1 MYKKIR
7 LKKFKEEFEKNDK
20 NMYNEYLRK
29 GKNIYKDKEQIK
41 NVLRE
46 FLNYEGEVEG
56 NKIIEEWFTSGKY
69 DIFLS
74 HSHKDE
80 ELAIAIAGMLNE
92 KFGLKVFIDS
102 QVWGY
107 IYDLQKEI
115 DDEYCKNEGK
125 KNSYSYDKRN
135 ISTSHVHLML
145 SNALRKMIDSCD
157 FFFFLDSQNS
167 LKYVNINS
175 EDATFS
181 PWINLEVEITNTI
194 RIKNIEGIK
203 FFDESDVVG
212 NESLGIPFIYR
223 PEFYNFIHLKYEDIK
238 SARTKEEFL
247 QKLIQN
253 KEGI

>member
-20 NMYNEYLRK
+20 NMHNEYLRK

-46 FLNYEGEVEG
+46 FLNYEGELEG

-145 SNALRKMIDSCD
+145 R
-157 FFFFLDSQNS
+157 
-167 LKYVNINS
+167 
-175 EDATFS
+175 
-181 PWINLEVEITNTI
+181 
-194 RIKNIEGIK
+194 
-203 FFDESDVVG
+203 
-212 NESLGIPFIYR
+212 
-223 PEFYNFIHLKYEDIK
+223 
-238 SARTKEEFL
+238 
-247 QKLIQN
+247 
-253 KEGI
+253 

>member
-1 MYKKIR
+1 MYKKFR
-7 LKKFKEEFEKNDK
+7 LKNFLEEFEKNDK
-20 NMYNEYLRK
+20 SSYDMYLKK
-29 GKNIYKDKEQIK
+29 GKDIYKDKEQIK

-46 FLNYEGEVEG
+46 FLNYEGELEG
-56 NKIIEEWFTSGKY
+56 NKIIEEWFTNGKY

-74 HSHKDE
+74 HSHKDK
-80 ELAIAIAGMLNE
+80 ELVIAIAGMLNE

-125 KNSYSYDKRN
+125 ENSYSYDKRN
-135 ISTSHVHLML
+135 VSTSHVHLML
-145 SNALRKMIDSCD
+145 SNALRKMIDSCN

-181 PWINLEVEITNTI
+181 PWINLEIEITNTI
-194 RIKNIEGIK
+194 RIKKIEEVK
-203 FFDESDVVG
+203 FFHENYVG
-212 NESLGIPFIYR
+212 NEDSTLSIIYK
-223 PEFYNFIHLKYEDIK
+223 PEFNNFITLEYEDIK
-238 SARTKEEFL
+238 FARTKEEFL
-247 QKLIQN
+247 NKLILN
-253 KEGI
+253 KEEV

>member
-1 MYKKIR
+1 MYKKFR
-7 LKKFKEEFEKNDK
+7 LKKFEEEFKKNDK
-20 NMYNEYLRK
+20 SIYNRYLEK

-41 NVLRE
+41 IVLRE
-46 FLNYEGEVEG
+46 FLNYEGELEG

-125 KNSYSYDKRN
+125 ENSYSYDKRN

-145 SNALRKMIDSCD
+145 SNALRKMIDSCY

-194 RIKNIEGIK
+194 RIKNMEGIK
-203 FFDESDVVG
+203 LLDESDVVG

-223 PEFYNFIHLKYEDIK
+223 PEFYNFILLKYEDIK

-247 QKLIQN
+247 EKLIQ
-253 KEGI
+253 K

>member
-1 MYKKIR
+1 MYKKFR
-7 LKKFKEEFEKNDK
+7 LKKFEEEFKKNDK
-20 NMYNEYLRK
+20 SIYNRYLEK
-29 GKNIYKDKEQIK
+29 GKVIYKDKEQIK

-46 FLNYEGEVEG
+46 FLNYEGELEA
-56 NKIIEEWFTSGKY
+56 NKIIEEWFRSGEY

-115 DDEYCKNEGK
+115 DDEYCKNEGE
-125 KNSYSYDKRN
+125 KNSYSYNKRN
-135 ISTSHVHLML
+135 VSTSHVHLML

-194 RIKNIEGIK
+194 RIKKIK
-203 FFDESDVVG
+203 ETKIFDESYGVG
-212 NESLGIPFIYR
+212 NEALGVSFIYR
-223 PEFYNFIHLKYEDIK
+223 PEVYNFILLKYEDIK
-238 SARTKEEFL
+238 SARNKKEFL
-247 QKLIQN
+247 EKLI
-253 KEGI
+253 

>member
-1 MYKKIR
+1 MYKKFR
-7 LKKFKEEFEKNDK
+7 LKKFEEEFKKNDK
-20 NMYNEYLRK
+20 SIYNRYLEK
-29 GKNIYKDKEQIK
+29 GKVIYKDKEQIK

-46 FLNYEGEVEG
+46 FLNYEGELEA

-115 DDEYCKNEGK
+115 DDEYCKNEGE
-125 KNSYSYDKRN
+125 KNSYSYNKRN
-135 ISTSHVHLML
+135 VSTSHVHLML

-194 RIKNIEGIK
+194 RIKKMKETKI
-203 FFDESDVVG
+203 FDESYGVG
-212 NESLGIPFIYR
+212 NEALGVSFIYR

-238 SARTKEEFL
+238 SARTKKEFL
-247 QKLIQN
+247 QKLIRS

>member
-1 MYKKIR
+1 MYKKFR
-7 LKKFKEEFEKNDK
+7 LKKFEEEFKKNDK
-20 NMYNEYLRK
+20 SIYNRYLEK
-29 GKNIYKDKEQIK
+29 GKVIYKDKEQIK

-46 FLNYEGEVEG
+46 FLNYEGELEA
-56 NKIIEEWFTSGKY
+56 NKIIEEWFRSGEY

-115 DDEYCKNEGK
+115 DDEYCKNEGE
-125 KNSYSYDKRN
+125 KNSYSYNKRN
-135 ISTSHVHLML
+135 VSTSHVHLML

-194 RIKNIEGIK
+194 RIKKIK
-203 FFDESDVVG
+203 ETKIFDESYGVG
-212 NESLGIPFIYR
+212 NEALGVSFIYR
-223 PEFYNFIHLKYEDIK
+223 PEFYNFILLKYEDIK
-238 SARTKEEFL
+238 SARNKKEFL
-247 QKLIQN
+247 EKLI
-253 KEGI
+253 KK

>member
-1 MYKKIR
+1 MYKKFR
-7 LKKFKEEFEKNDK
+7 LKKFEEEFKKNDK
-20 NMYNEYLRK
+20 SIYNRYLEK

-46 FLNYEGEVEG
+46 FLNYEGELEA
-56 NKIIEEWFTSGKY
+56 NKIIEEWFRSGEY

-115 DDEYCKNEGK
+115 DDEYWKNEGE
-125 KNSYSYDKRN
+125 KNSYSYNKRN
-135 ISTSHVHLML
+135 VSTSHVHLML

-194 RIKNIEGIK
+194 RIKKIK
-203 FFDESDVVG
+203 ETKIFDESYGVG
-212 NESLGIPFIYR
+212 NEALGVSFIYR
-223 PEFYNFIHLKYEDIK
+223 PEFYNFILLKYEDIK
-238 SARTKEEFL
+238 SARNKKEFL
-247 QKLIQN
+247 EKLI
-253 KEGI
+253 KK

>member
-1 MYKKIR
+1 MYKKFR
-7 LKKFKEEFEKNDK
+7 LKKFEEEFKKNDK
-20 NMYNEYLRK
+20 SIYNRYLEK
-29 GKNIYKDKEQIK
+29 GKVIYKDKEQIK

-46 FLNYEGEVEG
+46 FLNYEGELEA
-56 NKIIEEWFTSGKY
+56 NKIIEEWFRSGEY

-115 DDEYCKNEGK
+115 DDEYCKNEGE
-125 KNSYSYDKRN
+125 KNSYSYNKRN

-181 PWINLEVEITNTI
+181 PWINLEVEISNTI
-194 RIKNIEGIK
+194 RIKKIK
-203 FFDESDVVG
+203 ETKIFDESYGVG
-212 NESLGIPFIYR
+212 NEALGVSFIYR
-223 PEFYNFIHLKYEDIK
+223 PEFYNFILLKYEDIK
-238 SARTKEEFL
+238 SARNKKEFL
-247 QKLIQN
+247 EKLI
-253 KEGI
+253 

>member
-1 MYKKIR
+1 MYKKFR
-7 LKKFKEEFEKNDK
+7 LKKFEEEFKKNDK
-20 NMYNEYLRK
+20 SIYNRYLEK
-29 GKNIYKDKEQIK
+29 GKVIYKDKEQIK

-46 FLNYEGEVEG
+46 FLNYEGELEA
-56 NKIIEEWFTSGKY
+56 NKIIEEWFRSGEY

-115 DDEYCKNEGK
+115 DDEYCKNEGE
-125 KNSYSYDKRN
+125 KNSYSYNKRN
-135 ISTSHVHLML
+135 VSTSHVHLML

-194 RIKNIEGIK
+194 RIKKIK
-203 FFDESDVVG
+203 ETKIFDESYGVG
-212 NESLGIPFIYR
+212 NEALGVSFIYR
-223 PEFYNFIHLKYEDIK
+223 PEFYNFILLKYEDIK
-238 SARTKEEFL
+238 SARNKKEFL
-247 QKLIQN
+247 EKLI
-253 KEGI
+253 

>member
-1 MYKKIR
+1 MYKKFR
-7 LKKFKEEFEKNDK
+7 LKKFEEEFKKNDK
-20 NMYNEYLRK
+20 SIYNRYLEK

-46 FLNYEGEVEG
+46 FLNYEGELEA
-56 NKIIEEWFTSGKY
+56 NKIIEEWFRSGEY

-115 DDEYCKNEGK
+115 DDEYCKNEGE
-125 KNSYSYDKRN
+125 KNSYSYNKRN
-135 ISTSHVHLML
+135 VSTSHVHLML

-194 RIKNIEGIK
+194 RIKKIK
-203 FFDESDVVG
+203 ETKIFDESYGVG
-212 NESLGIPFIYR
+212 NEALGVSFIYR
-223 PEFYNFIHLKYEDIK
+223 PEFYNFILLKYEDIK
-238 SARTKEEFL
+238 SARNKKEFL
-247 QKLIQN
+247 EKLI
-253 KEGI
+253 KK

>member
-1 MYKKIR
+1 
-7 LKKFKEEFEKNDK
+7 
-20 NMYNEYLRK
+20 
-29 GKNIYKDKEQIK
+29 
-41 NVLRE
+41 
-46 FLNYEGEVEG
+46 
-56 NKIIEEWFTSGKY
+56 
-69 DIFLS
+69 
-74 HSHKDE
+74 
-80 ELAIAIAGMLNE
+80 MLNE

-115 DDEYCKNEGK
+115 DDEYCKNEGE
-125 KNSYSYDKRN
+125 KNSYSYNKRN
-135 ISTSHVHLML
+135 VSTSHVHLML

-194 RIKNIEGIK
+194 RIKKMKETKI
-203 FFDESDVVG
+203 FDESYGVG
-212 NESLGIPFIYR
+212 NEALGVSFIYR

-238 SARTKEEFL
+238 SARTKKEFL
-247 QKLIQN
+247 QKLIRS

>member
-1 MYKKIR
+1 MYKKFR
-7 LKKFKEEFEKNDK
+7 LKKFEEEFKKNDK
-20 NMYNEYLRK
+20 SIYNRYLEK
-29 GKNIYKDKEQIK
+29 GKVIYKDKEQIK

-46 FLNYEGEVEG
+46 FLNYEGELEA
-56 NKIIEEWFTSGKY
+56 NKIIEEWFRSGEY

-115 DDEYCKNEGK
+115 DDEYCKNEGE
-125 KNSYSYDKRN
+125 KNSYSYNKRN
-135 ISTSHVHLML
+135 VSTSHVHLML

-181 PWINLEVEITNTI
+181 TWINLEVEITNTI
-194 RIKNIEGIK
+194 RIKKIK
-203 FFDESDVVG
+203 ETKIFDESYGVG
-212 NESLGIPFIYR
+212 NEALGVSFIYR
-223 PEFYNFIHLKYEDIK
+223 PEFYNFILLKYEDIK
-238 SARTKEEFL
+238 SARNKKEFL
-247 QKLIQN
+247 EKLI
-253 KEGI
+253 

>member
-1 MYKKIR
+1 MYKKFR
-7 LKKFKEEFEKNDK
+7 LKNFKEEFEKNDK
-20 NMYNEYLRK
+20 SSYDMYLKK
-29 GKNIYKDKEQIK
+29 GKDIYKDKEQIK

-46 FLNYEGEVEG
+46 FLNYEGELEG

-125 KNSYSYDKRN
+125 ENSYSYDKRN
-135 ISTSHVHLML
+135 VSTSHVHLML
-145 SNALRKMIDSCD
+145 SNALRKMIDSCN

-181 PWINLEVEITNTI
+181 PWINLEIEITNTI
-194 RIKNIEGIK
+194 RIKKIEEVK
-203 FFDESDVVG
+203 FFHENYVG
-212 NESLGIPFIYR
+212 NEDSTLSIIYK
-223 PEFYNFIHLKYEDIK
+223 PEFNNFITLEYEDIK
-238 SARTKEEFL
+238 FARTKEEFL
-247 QKLIQN
+247 NKLILN
-253 KEGI
+253 KEEV

>member
-1 MYKKIR
+1 MYKKFR
-7 LKKFKEEFEKNDK
+7 LKKFEEEFKKNDK
-20 NMYNEYLRK
+20 SIYNRYLEK

-46 FLNYEGEVEG
+46 FLNYEGELEA
-56 NKIIEEWFTSGKY
+56 NKIIEEWFRSGEY

-115 DDEYCKNEGK
+115 DDEYCKNEGE
-125 KNSYSYDKRN
+125 KNSYSYNKRN
-135 ISTSHVHLML
+135 VSTSHVHLML

-194 RIKNIEGIK
+194 RIKKIK
-203 FFDESDVVG
+203 ETKIFDESYGVG
-212 NESLGIPFIYR
+212 NEALGVSFIYR
-223 PEFYNFIHLKYEDIK
+223 PEFYNFILLKYEDIK
-238 SARTKEEFL
+238 SARNKKEFL
-247 QKLIQN
+247 EKLI
-253 KEGI
+253 

>member
-1 MYKKIR
+1 MYKKFR
-7 LKKFKEEFEKNDK
+7 LKKFEEEFKKNDK
-20 NMYNEYLRK
+20 SIYNRYLEK
-29 GKNIYKDKEQIK
+29 GKVIYKDKEQIK

-46 FLNYEGEVEG
+46 FLNYEGELEA
-56 NKIIEEWFTSGKY
+56 NKIIEDWFRSGEY

-115 DDEYCKNEGK
+115 DDEYCKNEGE
-125 KNSYSYDKRN
+125 KNSYSYNKRN
-135 ISTSHVHLML
+135 VSTSHVHLML

-194 RIKNIEGIK
+194 RIKKIK
-203 FFDESDVVG
+203 ETKIFDESYGVG
-212 NESLGIPFIYR
+212 NEALGVSFIYR
-223 PEFYNFIHLKYEDIK
+223 PEFYNFILLKYEDIK
-238 SARTKEEFL
+238 SARNKKEFL
-247 QKLIQN
+247 EKLI
-253 KEGI
+253 